1 MAALAHSFKRWS
13 FKRWSLA
20 SAIINYIKQRAKRK
34 RAPLVLPFEL
44 EYRHIYVLPT
54 SFGWG
59 FGLMLAFMALG
70 GLNFNNNMALMLVF
84 LLATI
89 SQLTTLIAYRNMSGL
104 SIDSIFCEPVFCGDN
119 AHFRVFVR
127 NQNERHRFAVQAGF
141 STPQD
146 CKDFKLN
153 ATESFHLQQATRTRG
168 WLEMPSFRLETRF
181 PLGLFRAWSW
191 VFPRSRCLVYPS
203 PAKNAPAL
211 PKSGH
216 GYAGRAIKGEGD
228 ELHGLR
234 KYQAGDSKQRVA
246 WRASARHDE
255 LYSLEMETPRE
266 EACELDWDLV
276 QAADVETRL
285 SILTAWVIEADH
297 KQLSYS
303 LKLPGKH
310 IASGN
315 GAEHRSKCLELLA
328 LHLL

>member
-1 MAALAHSFKRWS
+1 MAALANS

-20 SAIINYIKQRAKRK
+20 SGIVNYIKQRTKTKRG
-34 RAPLVLPFEL
+34 PLVLPFEL

-59 FGLMLAFMALG
+59 FGFMLAFMALG

-104 SIDSIFCEPVFCGDN
+104 RIDSIVSEPVFCGEN
-119 AHFRVFVR
+119 ARFRVFTCNR
-127 NQNERHRFAVQAGF
+127 NDRQRFAVQAGF

-146 CKDFKLN
+146 CKDFNLN
-153 ATESFHLQQATRTRG
+153 ASQSFLLQQETLSRG
-168 WLEMPSFRLETRF
+168 WLDMPSFRLETRY
-181 PLGLFRAWSW
+181 PLGLFKAWSW

-203 PAKNAPAL
+203 PAKNPPAL

-216 GYAGRAIKGEGD
+216 GHSGPAIKGDGD

-266 EACELDWDLV
+266 DACELDWDLL
-276 QAADVETRL
+276 QGADVETRL
-285 SILTAWVIEADH
+285 SILTAWVIAADH
-297 KQLSYS
+297 RLLLYS
-303 LKLPGKH
+303 LKLPGEF
-310 IASGN
+310 ITSGN
-315 GAEHRSKCLELLA
+315 GAEHRAECLEILA